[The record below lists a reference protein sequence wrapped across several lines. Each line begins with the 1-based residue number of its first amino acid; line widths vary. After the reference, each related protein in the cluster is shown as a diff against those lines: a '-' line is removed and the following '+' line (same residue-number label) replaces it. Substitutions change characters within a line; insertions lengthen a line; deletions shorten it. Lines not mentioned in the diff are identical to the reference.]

1 MRMLLFGFRHPVCLV
16 AEPTLFAFVGG
27 AAVQWDLIIVA
38 VYIWQFGG
46 KKSLDRSEGGGGV
59 QKRATFS
66 TSHGKRKQIEV
77 GTTIVQV

>member
-1 MRMLLFGFRHPVCLV
+1 MRMLLFAIRHPVCLV

-27 AAVQWDLIIVA
+27 AAVQRDLIIVA
-38 VYIWQFGG
+38 VYFWQLGG
-46 KKSLDRSEGGGGV
+46 KKSLEGGGGV

>member
-27 AAVQWDLIIVA
+27 AAVQRDLIIVA

-46 KKSLDRSEGGGGV
+46 KKSLDRSEGGGGGAEKGNFLH
-59 QKRATFS
+59 QPW
-66 TSHGKRKQIEV
+66 
-77 GTTIVQV
+77 